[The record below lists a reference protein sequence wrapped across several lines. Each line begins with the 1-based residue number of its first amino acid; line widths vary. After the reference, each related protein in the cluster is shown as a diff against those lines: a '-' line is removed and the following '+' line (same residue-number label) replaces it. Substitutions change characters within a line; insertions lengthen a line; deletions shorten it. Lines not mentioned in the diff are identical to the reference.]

1 MLLPLGRKLDDGLD
15 DELETLLYGRVFGFS
30 GGLGF
35 WGLGFLAVSLDAPR
49 ALPDQRNH
57 DPGVPVGN
65 TQLALIQA
73 CQDRIDLSVGD
84 ARRVGCNRAWR
95 SARNK
100 GLRMLKRDPRLAWQ
114 LDVSIR

>member
-1 MLLPLGRKLDDGLD
+1 MPTRVANWSGFFLKLNSN
-15 DELETLLYGRVFGFS
+15 TS
-30 GGLGF
+30 SAA
-35 WGLGFLAVSLDAPR
+35 LGFLAVSLDAPR

-73 CQDRIDLSVGD
+73 RQDRIDLSDGE
-84 ARRVGCNRAWR
+84 ARRVGRNRAWR

-114 LDVSIR
+114 LDVSIQ